1 VYPQRSYSPGS
12 PTRILRAPRAASC
25 LDDDDVAAFLHGRL
39 PPARIRVLD
48 EHVAACRDCRELLSA
63 LAAGKTLDS
72 PAAPDAPVARGSDAQ
87 LTYAVAA
94 GSSDTAPWMSG
105 DRTLGAYHLLGMLGA
120 GGMGTVYLAEHTLL
134 GRRAAIKVVL
144 PSLSE
149 DDAIIE
155 RFFHEARMASQI
167 ADPGIVQV
175 FDYGHRSDGTAFIV
189 MELLEGEALDQRLA
203 RIGRF
208 DALACLRLVRL
219 ICASLA
225 AVHARGIVH
234 RDLKPANIFLVDDP
248 AVPGGERTKL
258 LDFGIAKLIED
269 DTAAV
274 RTWRGTAMG
283 TPAYMAPEQS
293 DGRGGVDHRADIY
306 ALGCVMFAMLT
317 GRPPFDGTSAAE
329 LIALHLCAPPPLAS
343 SRVPALPGVIDR
355 ILQRCLCKSADQR
368 FASIAELTQALDAA
382 EQALRAPP
390 SPRPGRRR
398 ARAGAAIALAIA
410 AVVAVG
416 ALRGARSPESS
427 GAPASIATPVTARR
441 ASPPPPAPV
450 ASHVAQTAPITAAP
464 IAPAAAAAVPPP
476 INEPTD
482 LAARSPHGSEPGRT
496 HRSARSA
503 RATGDAALLR
513 VDRTD

>member
-1 VYPQRSYSPGS
+1 
-12 PTRILRAPRAASC
+12 
-25 LDDDDVAAFLHGRL
+25 VAAFLHGRL
-39 PPARIRVLD
+39 SPARIRVLD
-48 EHVAACRDCRELLSA
+48 EHVAGCRDCRELLSA
-63 LAAGKTLDS
+63 LAAGKTLDL
-72 PAAPDAPVARGSDAQ
+72 PDAPDAPDAPVARGSDAQ
-87 LTYAVAA
+87 LAYAAAA
-94 GSSDTAPWMSG
+94 GRGDTAPWMSG
-105 DRTLGAYHLLGMLGA
+105 DRTLGAYRLLGTLGA

-149 DDAIIE
+149 DEAIVE

-189 MELLEGEALDQRLA
+189 MELLEGEALDRRIA

-208 DALACLRLVRL
+208 DVLACLRLVRL

-258 LDFGIAKLIED
+258 LDFGIAKLVED
-269 DTAAV
+269 AAAAV

-283 TPAYMAPEQS
+283 TPAYMAPEQC
-293 DGRGGVDHRADIY
+293 GGHGAVDHRADIY

-317 GRPPFDGTSAAE
+317 GRPPFDGTSAGE
-329 LIALHLCAPPPLAS
+329 LIAAHLCEAPPLAA

-368 FASIAELTQALDAA
+368 FASIAELVDALDAA
-382 EQALRAPP
+382 EQALCRTR
-390 SPRPGRRR
+390 RPRR
-398 ARAGAAIALAIA
+398 ALAGAAAALAIA
-410 AVVAVG
+410 AIVAAG
-416 ALRGARSPESS
+416 ALRGDPASPAGS
-427 GAPASIATPVTARR
+427 APASIATPATARR
-441 ASPPPPAPV
+441 APPSPPAPV
-450 ASHVAQTAPITAAP
+450 ASHVAPAVPRTGAP
-464 IAPAAAAAVPPP
+464 IAPEVTGPAAP
-476 INEPTD
+476 PTD
-482 LAARSPHGSEPGRT
+482 EPNEAAARSRHGEPSGRPHGP
-496 HRSARSA
+496 ARRA
-503 RATGDAALLR
+503 RATRDATLLR
-513 VDRTD
+513 VDRSD